1 MWIAEGFVQE
11 KQEMSSFK
19 IGEGYFNELV
29 NRSMIQMVDSR
40 EDGEGTVVCGCQ
52 VHDMVLDLIRSISSE
67 ENFVTVL
74 GNNNELRGIVRRLA
88 LQYEGTLKA
97 AVDMQLV
104 RSFISWQWDSDK
116 WISLS
121 SFKVVRV
128 LALHRNQDH
137 LQVPV
142 RNLPHLRYL
151 QLRVRSFELPAQEMG
166 CLKFLRT
173 LDVDVT
179 GYEKCD
185 LEDINFVCPLT
196 KLPSVRPLTEML
208 CLRIRGRVN
217 TVPDGIGKLTSLEE
231 LEMRYG
237 GPEREAWGRF
247 VKELCSL
254 RELRL
259 LRLDV
264 SEVEDGVVLQSLR
277 NLQKL
282 EVLSLTTALP
292 PSGVADA
299 AAWGADVCLLSRR
312 LRQLSLTGIRFS
324 RLPPFCCINPSRLPH
339 LSHLSLRVVAMDEQD
354 LRNLGGL
361 PQLRFLHL
369 DVHSITAEV
378 DCNNSRTD
386 DDGCCLFQNLIRC
399 SIKSRVVRLL
409 LPSQEGSSS
418 SVSFCMLNVEASM
431 RLGSERAD
439 SVCKA
444 AGVAPTLMPS
454 VQELSFLIYLKEF
467 IEDGNQ
473 DQDRVSLAMEYFASL
488 QDVSVSIDTNDYV
501 YRDDADEEQVK
512 AALRHAVDVHPNRP
526 TLRTRG
532 TLLTRMEW
540 WRQRR
545 ESLR

>member
-1 MWIAEGFVQE
+1 
-11 KQEMSSFK
+11 
-19 IGEGYFNELV
+19 
-29 NRSMIQMVDSR
+29 
-40 EDGEGTVVCGCQ
+40 
-52 VHDMVLDLIRSISSE
+52 
-67 ENFVTVL
+67 
-74 GNNNELRGIVRRLA
+74 
-88 LQYEGTLKA
+88 
-97 AVDMQLV
+97 
-104 RSFISWQWDSDK
+104 
-116 WISLS
+116 
-121 SFKVVRV
+121 
-128 LALHRNQDH
+128 
-137 LQVPV
+137 
-142 RNLPHLRYL
+142 
-151 QLRVRSFELPAQEMG
+151 
-166 CLKFLRT
+166 
-173 LDVDVT
+173 
-179 GYEKCD
+179 
-185 LEDINFVCPLT
+185 
-196 KLPSVRPLTEML
+196 
-208 CLRIRGRVN
+208 
-217 TVPDGIGKLTSLEE
+217 
-231 LEMRYG
+231 
-237 GPEREAWGRF
+237 
-247 VKELCSL
+247 
-254 RELRL
+254 
-259 LRLDV
+259 
-264 SEVEDGVVLQSLR
+264 
-277 NLQKL
+277 
-282 EVLSLTTALP
+282 
-292 PSGVADA
+292 
-299 AAWGADVCLLSRR
+299 
-312 LRQLSLTGIRFS
+312 
-324 RLPPFCCINPSRLPH
+324 
-339 LSHLSLRVVAMDEQD
+339 MDEQD